1 MLVKL
6 GHDPAQRIRISPE
19 TNLRILRRI
28 DIALLPLMLIV
39 YFLHALDKA
48 TLSYAS
54 IFGLIDDTGLEGDQ
68 FSWLGSIVFL
78 AQLIFQ
84 LPVALALVKLPIGKF
99 TSIMVLGWGLT
110 LTCMTKAHD
119 FSSLLVARFF
129 LGAFEASIGPSFLA
143 ITQMWWRRRE
153 QTLRVGS
160 WYCMNGLTWVFGS
173 LITYGLASIDSDMKS
188 YQIIFLFFG
197 IVTLFFAVIMF
208 LWMPDSPT
216 EAKFLSDKDKIL
228 AIERLRDNQMGVM
241 SREWRWPHFME
252 AVRDPKTWLWTVMI
266 FCTSVP
272 SNGIGVFGPLIIKSF
287 VSDPYQTILFNV
299 PVGVAHFTAVVSSA
313 YVSMRWKVKGP
324 VIALFS
330 SHLLLVLAEH
340 GRRHKTQ
347 IIVGSRLHWSLCRQ
361 HHWSAPLHA

>member
-1 MLVKL
+1 MKFKVTSPLAALSNLQRAASSYINGPAPSTYQAVNQDDSRNSHDAGPSSGGSEAGPTVYRDAAASMLVKL

-19 TNLRILRRI
+19 TNPRIPRRI

-188 YQIIFLFFG
+188 YQ
-197 IVTLFFAVIMF
+197 V
-208 LWMPDSPT
+208 D
-216 EAKFLSDKDKIL
+216 
-228 AIERLRDNQMGVM
+228 RLYSG
-241 SREWRWPHFME
+241 S
-252 AVRDPKTWLWTVMI
+252 
-266 FCTSVP
+266 C
-272 SNGIGVFGPLIIKSF
+272 
-287 VSDPYQTILFNV
+287 
-299 PVGVAHFTAVVSSA
+299 
-313 YVSMRWKVKGP
+313 
-324 VIALFS
+324 FS
-330 SHLLLVLAEH
+330 L
-340 GRRHKTQ
+340 R
-347 IIVGSRLHWSLCRQ
+347 
-361 HHWSAPLHA
+361 

>member
-1 MLVKL
+1 MGFKLRPATNTAMKPTLSSPLAALSNLQRAAASYFTGPPPSTYEPVNQDDSRTSHDAAPTSADASRTSDASPPPGTVYRDAAAMMLIKL

-19 TNLRILRRI
+19 TNTRILRRI

-78 AQLIFQ
+78 AQLVFQ

-99 TSIMVLGWGLT
+99 TSVMVLGWGLT

-173 LITYGLASIDSDMKS
+173 LITYGLARIDSEMKS
-188 YQIIFLFFG
+188 YQVIFFFG
-197 IVTLFFAVIMF
+197 ACGFCKLVLI
-208 LWMPDSPT
+208 DSDHIS
-216 EAKFLSDKDKIL
+216 L
-228 AIERLRDNQMGVM
+228 LRDRHPVLRHRHVPMDARLPDRSQV
-241 SREWRWPHFME
+241 SLRQRQ
-252 AVRDPKTWLWTVMI
+252 DP
-266 FCTSVP
+266 
-272 SNGIGVFGPLIIKSF
+272 
-287 VSDPYQTILFNV
+287 
-299 PVGVAHFTAVVSSA
+299 
-313 YVSMRWKVKGP
+313 
-324 VIALFS
+324 
-330 SHLLLVLAEH
+330 
-340 GRRHKTQ
+340 RHRTPP
-347 IIVGSRLHWSLCRQ
+347 R
-361 HHWSAPLHA
+361 